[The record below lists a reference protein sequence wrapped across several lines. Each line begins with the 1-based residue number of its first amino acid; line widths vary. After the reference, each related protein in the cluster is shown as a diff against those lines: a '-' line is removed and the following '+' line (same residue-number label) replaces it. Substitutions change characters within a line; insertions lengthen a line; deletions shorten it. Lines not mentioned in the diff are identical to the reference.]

1 MEILVQIHAQ
11 HFLQILLA
19 AGLGAAIGIE
29 REFAQKTAGMRTHAL
44 VSLGSALFSII
55 SVLAVEGSVGTGNYD
70 PSRIAAQVVSGI
82 GFLGAG
88 IIVFSQRDE
97 KVRGLTTAASIWLSA
112 AIGMAVGYH
121 QYSIAIFTT
130 FLSITILI
138 LFWSVE
144 QKIIKPLAKK
154 RPRGDETESEA
165 E

>member
-1 MEILVQIHAQ
+1 MDSLLQIHTSHIFQ
-11 HFLQILLA
+11 LLLA
-19 AGLGAAIGIE
+19 AALGAAIGIE

-55 SVLAVEGSVGTGNYD
+55 SMVAVEGGGVNYD

-121 QYSIAIFTT
+121 QYVIATFTT
-130 FLSITILI
+130 FLSIGILI
-138 LFWSVE
+138 LFWSIE

-154 RPRGDETESEA
+154 RAWRDGTDTEVEA